1 MAYKDLSLLTKNRM
15 THLIPEE
22 GEDDTEQS
30 EVMVID
36 SLEAEQCVDSQIVT
50 FFQGRKFDGN
60 VQYLNIQYIVD
71 ALKQYRD
78 GMLDGVSYSN

>member
-1 MAYKDLSLLTKNRM
+1 
-15 THLIPEE
+15 
-22 GEDDTEQS
+22 
-30 EVMVID
+30 MVID
-36 SLEAEQCVDSQIVT
+36 SLEADQCVDSQIVT